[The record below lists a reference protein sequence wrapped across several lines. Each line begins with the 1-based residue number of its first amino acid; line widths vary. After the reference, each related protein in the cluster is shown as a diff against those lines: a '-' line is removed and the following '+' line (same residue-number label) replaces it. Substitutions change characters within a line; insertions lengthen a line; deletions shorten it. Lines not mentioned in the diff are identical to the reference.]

1 MLASAL
7 ETCKQRNRVAIF
19 TADQSDRK
27 PRRWGR
33 RVGWILVIAA
43 IIAGVVVANLPTSY
57 VIEQPGPVFNTIGDT
72 VVNHKTVPVLSISG
86 RKTYPTSGALDML
99 TVNLNGQPGNTP
111 NWAQV
116 VAAWFDPSQAVV
128 PIDEIYAP
136 QQTVQQSN
144 KESDEEMTDSQQQAT
159 AAALF
164 EQGIKFTS
172 VISVVGTIKG
182 TAAVGIFKDGDVL
195 TSVNGRSFVDAD
207 QLHSIVVDN
216 GTTKPMTVDFT
227 RKGVAHTA
235 SLTPKASSSGPV
247 VGVYLAEKYTFP
259 FPVSVQLQDVGGP
272 SAGMMFALGL
282 IDKLTPGKLNGGKH
296 VAGTGTITAY
306 GTVGAIG
313 GIRQKMY
320 GARNAGATYFL
331 APASNCG
338 GDDGVRGHIPSGLT
352 VFATSSL
359 KQSVADLKVIASG
372 KGLDKLQTC
381 DSSK

>member
-1 MLASAL
+1 M
-7 ETCKQRNRVAIF
+7 AIF
-19 TADQSDRK
+19 TADEPDRN

-33 RVGWILVIAA
+33 RIGWILVIAA
-43 IIAGVVVANLPTSY
+43 IVAGVVLANLPTSY
-57 VIEQPGPVFNTIGDT
+57 VIEQPGPVFNTIGTT
-72 VVNHKTVPVLSISG
+72 VVDHKTVPVLSISG

-99 TVNLNGQPGNTP
+99 TVNLSGQPGNTP

-128 PIDEIYAP
+128 PIDEVYAP

-144 KESDEEMTDSQQQAT
+144 KESTEEMTDSQQQAT

-164 EQGIKFTS
+164 EQGISFKS
-172 VISVVGTIKG
+172 KISVVGTIKG
-182 TAAVGIFKDGDVL
+182 TGAAGIFKDNDVL
-195 TSVNGRSFVDAD
+195 TRVNGKTFVDAD
-207 QLHSIVVDN
+207 QLHSIVVAN
-216 GTTKPMTVDFT
+216 GTSKPLTIDFT
-227 RKGVAHTA
+227 RGGVAHTA
-235 SLTPKASSSGPV
+235 QLTPKASSAGPV

-282 IDKLTPGKLNGGKH
+282 IDKLTPGELNGGKH

-320 GARNAGATYFL
+320 GAQRAGATYFL

-338 GDDGVRGHIPSGLT
+338 GDDGVRGHIPAGLT

-359 KQSVADLKVIASG
+359 RQSVADLKAIASG

-381 DSSK
+381 STTK